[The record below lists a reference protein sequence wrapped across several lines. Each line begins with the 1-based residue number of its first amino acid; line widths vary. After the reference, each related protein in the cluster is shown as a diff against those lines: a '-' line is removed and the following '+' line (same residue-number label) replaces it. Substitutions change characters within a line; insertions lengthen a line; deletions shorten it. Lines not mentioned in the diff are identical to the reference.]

1 MYKENGSEERHKVFG
16 IAADYYRARVLT
28 VQEELPADLE
38 WRDDVLYR
46 EPKTYAGKLK
56 TTYRIQVL
64 QQDSS
69 VIELAN
75 LREKSEAKRRY
86 KELKEDLGELTK
98 MKFDEKYGIKDTSTG
113 QLALYRKEIDKD
125 LLLDNAIY
133 FTGLTR
139 SRDGDRSQ

>member
-1 MYKENGSEERHKVFG
+1 MYEENESEVKYKVFG
-16 IAADYYRARVLT
+16 IAADYYRVRVLT
-28 VQEELPADLE
+28 VKEELPADLE

-64 QQDSS
+64 RLDNSE
-69 VIELAN
+69 IELAI

-86 KELKEDLGELTK
+86 KELKEDLRELTK
-98 MKFDEKYGIKDTSTG
+98 MKFDAKYGIKDTCMEP
-113 QLALYRKEIDKD
+113 LPLNRKEIDKD
-125 LLLDNAIY
+125 LLIGNAIY

-139 SRDGDRSQ
+139 SQDIDRS